1 MKQCRQR
8 FLFKLTMIRD
18 KLYLGYKFACSFSK
32 HHYVPKQCLRLRRIH
47 FLLICCVSLP
57 EHCRME
63 TQFSLECAGK
73 IILTNSVVLL
83 SLLQYLPVHRMPF
96 VQSHLHLCR
105 LTTRNTRVLL
115 DLQPQMQGI
124 NWLAAT
130 NKTFPRIFYSHPVRV
145 QVILFYFSARVLF
158 VHNTGDWSN
167 EIVREKHCYR
177 ACLARHTRF
186 RVLLRCSSIKLFWA
200 VLLFVFTR
208 GFLSIRTDSAYRDSQ
223 RCNKTSKTD

>member
-1 MKQCRQR
+1 M
-8 FLFKLTMIRD
+8 RD
-18 KLYLGYKFACSFSK
+18 KLYLENKFACSFLNQ
-32 HHYVPKQCLRLRRIH
+32 HYVPKQCLRLRRIH

-57 EHCRME
+57 EHCRIE

-130 NKTFPRIFYSHPVRV
+130 NKTFPCIFYSHPVRV
-145 QVILFYFSARVLF
+145 QVILFFFRRAFYLCIIPALDPMKSCERNTAIALASRVTLDSVSYWDARQLNCSEPYCYLFLHVAFLVLEQT
-158 VHNTGDWSN
+158 VLTETVND
-167 EIVREKHCYR
+167 V
-177 ACLARHTRF
+177 TR
-186 RVLLRCSSIKLFWA
+186 LPKQIK
-200 VLLFVFTR
+200 VKYESCR
-208 GFLSIRTDSAYRDSQ
+208 
-223 RCNKTSKTD
+223 